1 MLIYTGIGFLLGFF
15 PPTLA
20 ILLGVAAEKLP
31 LSFESI
37 LIFQRQHIELWI
49 FNLGPLIL
57 GTVGFILGRQQ
68 KRLLDLKDQL
78 ETMVEAR
85 TAELNNTYQTQ
96 IVLNSLLSISLEN
109 VSLKEVLD
117 RALEVILG
125 IPWLPTHPKGG
136 IFLAEGRSNTLSLV
150 ASRNLTEPLMVMC
163 AQVPFGRCL
172 CGRAA
177 ASQRI
182 EFADCLDERHENRYE
197 GIQPHGHYNVPIVFE
212 GRTLGVLV
220 LYLDEG
226 HQPAPR
232 EKTLLEAIANTLAH
246 IIKRKQTDE
255 RLRLQGIMLESA
267 ANAVMVT
274 DAEDRV
280 VWVNPAFVTQ
290 TGYSLDEIRGQT
302 PGFLHSGVQD
312 EQFYRRIREQVM
324 AGETWQGE
332 IVDRRKDGS
341 HYSNQQTTT
350 PVRDE
355 SGQIRYIISIMQDIT
370 ARKQGEQEIQRQK
383 QYFESLVKASPV
395 AIVIMAPDFTIR
407 SCNPAFEALFEYR
420 QDDILGKTLD
430 ELIVPSDQRDQAARF
445 SNTALQGN
453 IVHAIVQRQ
462 AKSGRLIDVELA
474 AVPVRMGDEHIGALA
489 IYHDISELVQARREA
504 ESAAQAKA
512 EFLANMSHEIRTPLN
527 AVIGMTSLLL
537 DTKLDNEQ
545 LDYVETVRASGD
557 TLLSVINDILD
568 FSKIEAGKMV
578 MEKQPFHLTSCIESA
593 LDLLAT
599 RASEKGLDLA
609 YIIHENTPTKLLGD
623 VTRLRQV
630 LVNLVNNAVKF
641 TERGEVV
648 VSVSTETARGNDYVI
663 KFAVRDSGI
672 GIPKD
677 RMDRL
682 FHAFS
687 QVDSSTT
694 RKFGGTGL
702 GLSIS
707 RSLVE
712 LMGGRIWAESEEGK
726 GSTFQFTIHVQSAPA
741 TTGFQPR
748 GVQPDLDGRR
758 LLIVDDN
765 ATNRL
770 IMTKQTGGWGMETH
784 AASSGTE
791 ALSLLR
797 GGQPFDVIILD
808 MQMPEMD
815 GLTLARE
822 IRRLPGGPATPLIM
836 LTSLGRR
843 PDGIED
849 INFAAF
855 LSKPIKPMQ
864 LFEVIASVLADR
876 PRAARQRPEG
886 PVFDT
891 SLGDRHPLRILVAED
906 NIVNQ
911 KVAASLLN
919 RMGYRA
925 DMVANGIEVLEAL
938 RRQAYDVVL
947 MDMQMPEMDGEEASR
962 QILQHWPKDKRPR
975 LIAMTANALEGDRE
989 RYLAAGLDGY
999 VSKPIRV
1006 EELKQAL
1013 EAVNPLPRKTTRP
1026 LRSQVNM
1033 P

>member
-1 MLIYTGIGFLLGFF
+1 MWIGALFGVIPAALS
-15 PPTLA
+15 T
-20 ILLGVAAEKLP
+20 LLGVAVENLP
-31 LSFESI
+31 LSFEAVAAV
-37 LIFQRQHIELWI
+37 QRAHPNLWI

-57 GTVGFILGRQQ
+57 GAAGFLLGRQQ
-68 KRLLDLKDQL
+68 KQMLELKECL
-78 ETMVEAR
+78 EGTVEAR
-85 TAELNNTYQTQ
+85 TRELDHAYQTQ
-96 IVLNSLLSISLEN
+96 TVLNSLLSASLEN
-109 VSLKEVLD
+109 ISLKEVLD
-117 RALEVILG
+117 RALQVILD
-125 IPWLPTHPKGG
+125 IPWLPTHTKGG
-136 IFLAEGRSNTLSLV
+136 IFLAEGRSNTLVLQ
-150 ASRNLTEPLMVMC
+150 ASRNLTEPLTIMC

-177 ASQRI
+177 ASQKI
-182 EFADCLDERHENRYE
+182 EFADRIDDRHENQYQ
-197 GIQPHGHYNVPIVFE
+197 GIQPHGHYNVPVVFE
-212 GRTLGVLV
+212 GQTVGVLV

-226 HQPAPR
+226 HQPSSR

-255 RLRLQGIMLESA
+255 RLRLQGTMLESA

-280 VWVNPAFVTQ
+280 QWVNPAFTAQ
-290 TGYSLDEIRGQT
+290 TGYSLEEIRGQT
-302 PGFLHSGVQD
+302 LGFLHSGVQD
-312 EQFYRRIREQVM
+312 EHFYQRIREQVM
-324 AGETWQGE
+324 AGKTWQGE

-341 HYSNQQTTT
+341 HYFNQQTTT

-355 SGQIRYIISIMQDIT
+355 SGQIRYFVSIMQDIT
-370 ARKQGEQEIQRQK
+370 DRKHSEQEIQRQK

-395 AIVIMAPDFTIR
+395 AVVLMAPDFTIR

-430 ELIVPSDQRDQAARF
+430 ELIVPSDQREQAARF
-445 SNTALQGN
+445 SNTALQGD

-474 AVPVRMGDEHIGALA
+474 AVPVMVDEEHIGALA

-578 MEKQPFHLTSCIESA
+578 MEKQPFHLTACIESA

-599 RASEKGLDLA
+599 KASEKGLDLA
-609 YIIHENTPTKLLGD
+609 YIVHENTPTKLLGD

-630 LVNLVNNAVKF
+630 LVNLVGNAVKF
-641 TERGEVV
+641 TEKGEVV
-648 VSVSTETARGNDYVI
+648 VSVSTEAAHEKEYVL

-672 GIPKD
+672 GIPQE
-677 RMDRL
+677 RMSRL
-682 FHAFS
+682 FQAFS

-712 LMGGRIWAESEEGK
+712 LMGGQIWAESEEGK
-726 GSTFQFTIHVQSAPA
+726 GSTFHFTIHVEAAPA

-748 GVQPDLDGRR
+748 GVQPDLEGRR

-770 IMTKQTGGWGMETH
+770 IMVKQSGGWGMETH

-822 IRRLPGGPATPLIM
+822 IRRLPNGPTLPLVM

-864 LFEVIASVLADR
+864 LFETIASVLADR

-919 RMGYRA
+919 RMGYRP

-962 QILQHWPKDKRPR
+962 QILQHWPNDKRPR

-989 RYLAAGLDGY
+989 RYLTAGLDGY
-999 VSKPIRV
+999 VSKPIKV

-1013 EAVNPLPRKTTRP
+1013 EAVNPLPRKNTRP
-1026 LRSQVNM
+1026 LRLHEKSPVS
-1033 P
+1033 